1 MLDKVPRKIDVHSL
15 RREYAQ
21 NLYCDIQRDA
31 VLREEYLKQY
41 PMRKELKTQKNKDGV
56 VYTKE
61 IKTKTYKDREGNI
74 YNRDDLYIIS
84 QALGHNRVDTSI
96 AHYLK

>member
-1 MLDKVPRKIDVHSL
+1 MRRRKV
-15 RREYAQ
+15 
-21 NLYCDIQRDA
+21 
-31 VLREEYLKQY
+31 
-41 PMRKELKTQKNKDGV
+41 MELKNIKVQKAFEEFLEEHKAKNTSDN
-56 VYTKE
+56 TL
-61 IKTKTYKDREGNI
+61 DREGNI